1 MKAIVNET
9 YGSPDVLELR
19 EVEKPTPKANEVLV
33 KLHAASANPLDWHLM
48 RGEPIIARFSGGMF
62 TPKINILGA
71 DIAGRVEAVGR
82 DVTRFKPGDVV
93 FGGSGS
99 GGFAEYVCVAEK
111 YLVSKPEKITDEAA
125 AAVPVAALTA
135 LQSLRDKGQVQAGEK
150 VLVNGASGGVG
161 TFTVQIAKALGAE
174 VTGVCS
180 TRNVEL
186 VRSIGADHVID
197 YTREDFRQSGQRY
210 DVIIDNVGNCSMA
223 DYRRVLTPKGR
234 CIVVGFTTM
243 PRMLQVAVLGSLR
256 SKFGEQKIELMLA
269 SINQED
275 LAFMNELLESGKV
288 IPVIDRCYPLD
299 ETAAAIEY
307 LESGRARGKVI
318 IKIND

>member
-19 EVEKPTPKANEVLV
+19 EVEKPTPEANEVLV
-33 KLHAASANPLDWHLM
+33 KLHVVSANPLDWHLM
-48 RGEPIIARFSGGMF
+48 RGEPIVARFSGGMF
-62 TPKINILGA
+62 KPKINILGA
-71 DIAGRVEAVGR
+71 DIAGQVEAVGR

-99 GGFAEYVCVAEK
+99 GGFAEYVCVQEK
-111 YLVSKPEKITDEAA
+111 YLVPKPENITDEAA

-135 LQSLRDKGQVQAGEK
+135 LQSLRDKGQIQAGEK

-197 YTREDFRQSGQRY
+197 YTREDFRRSGKRY
-210 DVIIDNVGNCSMA
+210 DLIIDNVGNCSVA
-223 DYRRVLTPKGR
+223 DYRRTLTPKGR

-243 PRMLQVAVLGSLR
+243 PRMLQVVVLGSLR
-256 SKFGEQKIELMLA
+256 SRFSEQRIELMLA

-318 IKIND
+318 IKLND